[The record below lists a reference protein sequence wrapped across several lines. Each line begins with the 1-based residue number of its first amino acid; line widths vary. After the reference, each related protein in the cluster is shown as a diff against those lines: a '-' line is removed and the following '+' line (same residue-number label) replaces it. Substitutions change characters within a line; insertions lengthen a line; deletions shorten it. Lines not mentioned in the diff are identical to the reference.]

1 MKKRNRA
8 YGNCFLYKDLPAEL
22 ERRTKKKKKK
32 NDINTRGSLSF
43 CVSFPHAL
51 SKAQIEKTTDDVVKS
66 AALES
71 LSIFCFAFLCNFFDL
86 YSFTTFT
93 NKTITPSHRSHTITP
108 LSNHHTKIIPKSI
121 ELRNICETS
130 FFFLVVLVKFC
141 ILKREQKIRAHVA
154 HFTFDKYNIFLRVVH
169 SFIVIHQRAIIR

>member
-71 LSIFCFAFLCNFFDL
+71 FEKKD
-86 YSFTTFT
+86 
-93 NKTITPSHRSHTITP
+93 KTAVAKELTIKA
-108 LSNHHTKIIPKSI
+108 LN
-121 ELRNICETS
+121 
-130 FFFLVVLVKFC
+130 
-141 ILKREQKIRAHVA
+141 
-154 HFTFDKYNIFLRVVH
+154 
-169 SFIVIHQRAIIR
+169 

>member
-71 LSIFCFAFLCNFFDL
+71 FE
-86 YSFTTFT
+86 
-93 NKTITPSHRSHTITP
+93 K
-108 LSNHHTKIIPKSI
+108 
-121 ELRNICETS
+121 
-130 FFFLVVLVKFC
+130 
-141 ILKREQKIRAHVA
+141 
-154 HFTFDKYNIFLRVVH
+154 
-169 SFIVIHQRAIIR
+169 